1 MLKYVYILFLLTVG
15 CEQNKSEIPQVE
27 KKQPVKLPAF
37 EELNAYVF
45 DVSLTNEVKDSLK
58 AWKAYFEFTE
68 FLTTNFKEISPS
80 MALEYA
86 TELSER
92 SKTMN
97 DSLKIRTLN
106 TKGVFARLHTLYSEV
121 LRLNDMEAIPS
132 IKAEEVVEQTRKI
145 ASVYNSLNAKINA
158 VYAQKNFDKDVDF
171 DESIF
176 NFGAREETPYQR
188 VRKPRKRYTKNS
200 RSQNEQPSFER

>member
-1 MLKYVYILFLLTVG
+1 MLKYVYILFLLAVG
-15 CEQNKSEIPQVE
+15 CQQNKNETQVIE
-27 KKQPVKLPAF
+27 KKESVKLPVF
-37 EELNAYVF
+37 EELNTYAF
-45 DVSLTNEVKDSLK
+45 DVSLTNEVKDSLQR
-58 AWKAYFEFTE
+58 WKAYFEFSE
-68 FLTTNFKEISPS
+68 FLTSNFNEISPS

-106 TKGVFARLHTLYSEV
+106 TRGVFARLHTLNSEV
-121 LRLNDMEAIPS
+121 LRLNDMSAIQS
-132 IKAEEVVEQTRKI
+132 IKAKEVVVQIHKI
-145 ASVYNSLNAKINA
+145 AAVYNSLNAKINA

-176 NFGAREETPYQR
+176 NFGASDEMPYKR
-188 VRKPRKRYTKNS
+188 IRKPKKRYTKGT
-200 RSQNEQPSFER
+200 RSQNKQPSFEK

>member
-1 MLKYVYILFLLTVG
+1 MIVAISCQQKPSKTA
-15 CEQNKSEIPQVE
+15 QVE
-27 KKQPVKLPAF
+27 EKPIVKLPVF
-37 EELNAYVF
+37 EELNAYAF
-45 DVSLTNEVKDSLK
+45 DVSLNEEVKDSLK
-58 AWKAYFEFTE
+58 PWKAYFEFSE
-68 FLTTNFKEISPS
+68 FLTTNFNEIAPS

-86 TELSER
+86 QELSER

-121 LRLNDMEAIPS
+121 LRLNDMAVIQS
-132 IKAEEVVEQTRKI
+132 IKAEEVVEQTQKI
-145 ASVYNSLNAKINA
+145 VAVYNSLNAKINA

-176 NFGAREETPYQR
+176 NFNTNQEPVYKRIRA
-188 VRKPRKRYTKNS
+188 PRKKYSNNARTQKGH
-200 RSQNEQPSFER
+200 PSFEK